1 MSAAAAPVRPA
12 VVVISSHV
20 ARGSVGN
27 RAIVF
32 ALESL
37 GFPVWS
43 VPTVTLPWHP
53 GHGPAPRIVPPA
65 SDFAAFMEALSSS
78 KHLCEV
84 GAVVTGYLGAAE
96 QAGPIADFIAELRRV
111 NPRALYLCDPVIGDR
126 GGLYVP
132 EPVAVE
138 IRDRFFS
145 NADIVTPNRYEF
157 AWLTGSEA
165 DSNAA
170 ICAAAA
176 DLPARHVLVTSA
188 HAMLAGGT
196 GNLLISGGA
205 ARLAEHRQIDNP
217 PNGPGDLISA
227 LFLAHL
233 LSGAPPQQA
242 LQLSTASVFE
252 LLSKAIRRGADELM
266 LETDQASLSRPMG
279 MVQVRQLG
287 LASSPERRP

>member
-1 MSAAAAPVRPA
+1 MSDAAPSVRPA

-65 SDFAAFMEALSSS
+65 AEFSAFMEALSAS
-78 KHLCEV
+78 KHLGEV

-96 QAGPIADFIAELRRV
+96 QAGPIAEFIAELRRV
-111 NPRALYLCDPVIGDR
+111 NPEVLHLCDPVIGDK

-132 EPVAVE
+132 ESVAAE
-138 IRDRFFS
+138 IRDRLFS
-145 NADIVTPNRYEF
+145 GADIVTPNRYEF
-157 AWLTGSEA
+157 AWLTGTRA
-165 DSNAA
+165 DSNAE

-176 DLPARHVLVTSA
+176 DLPTRHVMVTSA
-188 HAMLAGGT
+188 HALLAGGT
-196 GNLLISGGA
+196 GNLLVSGGA
-205 ARLAEHRQIDNP
+205 AQLAEHRQIDDP

-227 LFLAHL
+227 LFLARL
-233 LSGAPPQQA
+233 MSGAPPQKA
-242 LQLSTASVFE
+242 LQLATASVFE
-252 LLSKAIRRGADELM
+252 LVARACKRGADELM
-266 LETDQASLSRPMG
+266 LETDQASLSRPMA
-279 MVQVRQLG
+279 MVQLRQLA
-287 LASSPERRP
+287 LASSPPRRA